1 MLLDFGSPG
10 KPNYFGLKPAE
21 ANFIA
26 PFKKPLS
33 SMSPMLIFKSEEGSS
48 NGNSFGTFFLAI
60 GASGGPKIITSV
72 VQVFINYAMLGMS
85 LFDAMAHPRIHDQ
98 ILYHESDVTCY
109 ESCILDNDQTLVLEL
124 SNRTKAALRSRGH
137 QLLGI
142 DFSGVVQAV
151 AMDLET
157 GTLSAVSDIR
167 KGGSPDG
174 Y

>member
-1 MLLDFGSPG
+1 
-10 KPNYFGLKPAE
+10 
-21 ANFIA
+21 
-26 PFKKPLS
+26 
-33 SMSPMLIFKSEEGSS
+33 MSPMLIFKKEEGSTNHS
-48 NGNSFGTFFLAI
+48 SLGEFFLAI

-72 VQVFINYAMLGMS
+72 VQVFLHYAMLGMS

-109 ESCILDNDQTLVLEL
+109 ESCILDYDDNSVALEV

-137 QLLGI
+137 HLLGI

>member
-1 MLLDFGSPG
+1 
-10 KPNYFGLKPAE
+10 
-21 ANFIA
+21 
-26 PFKKPLS
+26 
-33 SMSPMLIFKSEEGSS
+33 MSPMLLFKREEGS
-48 NGNSFGTFFLAI
+48 NKNNSLGELVLAI

-72 VQVFINYAMLGMS
+72 VQVIIHYLFLGMS

-109 ESCILDNDQTLVLEL
+109 ESCHLESDSSNLVVLEV
-124 SNRTKAALRSRGH
+124 SNRTKTALRSRGH

-151 AMDLET
+151 AVDLET
-157 GTLSAVSDIR
+157 GLLSAVSDIR